1 LHLHSA
7 GARRLTER
15 SLRRIIQAVLRLEYR
30 PEGWTVPDLDHLRR
44 DHGVWYELIDGAL
57 IVRPPRSAQELAII
71 NRLASTLRA
80 QAPDDVIVAAAGG
93 PRPEASSPPE
103 DVDSPWVIELP
114 EPGPD
119 GWMVDDVPELL
130 ARTEVRT
137 EIDGGLVL
145 LAPQPTVRH
154 LVVVEN
160 LRGLLGD
167 VAEQAGLRL
176 DHDRFRRVDV
186 LVPKPARG
194 GSLLSPHDVLLAV
207 EVMDETSKLMDQL
220 VKPVEYAAAGI
231 PHFWR
236 LELEPL
242 SLVVHALDGDVYRET
257 GRLDDEVLLDEP
269 VILHFRLADLLL

>member
-1 LHLHSA
+1 M
-7 GARRLTER
+7 
-15 SLRRIIQAVLRLEYR
+15 LRLVYR
-30 PEGWTVPDLDHLRR
+30 PEGWTVPDLDHLPR

-71 NRLASTLRA
+71 NRLASTLRE
-80 QAPDDVIVAAAGG
+80 QAPDDVIVATAGG
-93 PRPEASSPPE
+93 PRPEAPSPPE

-145 LAPQPTVRH
+145 LVPQPTVRH

-160 LRGLLGD
+160 LRRLLD
-167 VAEQAGLRL
+167 VEEQAGLRL
-176 DHDRFRRVDV
+176 DRDRYRRVDV
-186 LVPKPARG
+186 LVPERGRG
-194 GSLLSPHDVLLAV
+194 GSPLAPCDVRLAV
-207 EVMDETSKLMDQL
+207 EVTDPATELTDRL

-236 LELEPL
+236 LEGEPL

-257 GRLDDEVLLDEP
+257 RRLDDEVLLDEP
-269 VILHFRLADLLL
+269 VVLHFRLADLLL